1 MTADEKLAAQMALK
15 AENDRRLK
23 ELKGSTDA
31 EKLKGWMTLGFHQP
45 APTEVVEIK
54 QNTGLSWNKLR
65 EFIKDM

>member
-31 EKLKGWMTLGFHQP
+31 EKLKGWMTLGFPQP
-45 APTEVVEIK
+45 APAEVVEIK
-54 QNTGLSWNKLR
+54 QKTGLSWDKFR
-65 EFIKDM
+65 RFIKEL